1 MVHAAYSA
9 GFLEIY
15 LVGVSCMHAQFIVS
29 KYESDR
35 MMLDEVFGLESI
47 LTNSNEHPYLR

>member
-35 MMLDEVFGLESI
+35 MMLDEVFGLEKI